1 VLLTLTFALGT
12 PTLLSWGTERA
23 PRLVIQLLHRNVSL
37 LVAVF
42 VFLHVASTVV
52 DGYAPI
58 GWIDAIV
65 PFRSGYRPIWV
76 GLGAVAF
83 DLFLA
88 VIITS
93 LLRVRIGYSSWRWVH
108 MLTYA
113 MWPIALVHGLGTG
126 SDTRSTWMWWVDGVC
141 AVVVLASV
149 AIRLHERAPIDFRLR
164 RLALLAVITV
174 PLLIA
179 AWTLLGPMKANWQKK
194 KPSEGLGMATV
205 VFEDRAR

>member
-1 VLLTLTFALGT
+1 VLLTLAFALGT

-83 DLFLA
+83 DLLLA

-113 MWPIALVHGLGTG
+113 MLPIALVHGLGTG

-141 AVVVLASV
+141 TFVVLASV

-164 RLALLAVITV
+164 RLALFAVITV

-179 AWTLLGPMKANWQKK
+179 VWTLLGPMKANWQKK

-205 VFEDRAR
+205 VFEARAR

>member
-1 VLLTLTFALGT
+1 
-12 PTLLSWGTERA
+12 
-23 PRLVIQLLHRNVSL
+23 
-37 LVAVF
+37 

-58 GWIDAIV
+58 GWVDAIV

-141 AVVVLASV
+141 TFVVLASV
-149 AIRLHERAPIDFRLR
+149 AIRLHERAPVDFRLR

-179 AWTLLGPMKANWQKK
+179 VWTLLGPMKANWQKK
-194 KPSEGLGMATV
+194 KPSAGLGMATV